1 VRLLLL
7 LLVALLVALQ
17 YKLWFDDGGLQDVW
31 ELEGSLAARVAENA
45 RLRERNR
52 ALEAEVE
59 DLKTGLEAYEERAR
73 LEMGM
78 IREGETFF
86 RVVEP
91 EAGREAGKSGSPS
104 GETGE

>member
-7 LLVALLVALQ
+7 LLVALLAALQ
-17 YKLWFDDGGLQDVW
+17 YKLWFDDGGLRDVW
-31 ELEGSLAARVAENA
+31 ELERSLAARMQENT
-45 RLRERNR
+45 RLREGNR

-78 IREGETFF
+78 IGEGETFF

-91 EAGREAGKSGSPS
+91 EAGREAAEGGSAS